1 MATFLQVG
9 GVLGYFSVVFAF
21 LLVFVLIYGFLSMI
35 KPFGGKQLGIYAII
49 ALAFS
54 ILSIV
59 NGSVL
64 RFIYFITPW
73 FFVLVFI
80 GFIIMFALMMFGWNA
95 ETIAE
100 KATTSNFKTYAIVI
114 IVVIIIF
121 GLGSAFGQN
130 TLEQG
135 TNNGT
140 TQATT
145 GGAGGSNTATTNNPA
160 DVTVPDPTQLPD
172 ISNHGATGTPSRTS
186 TTNYGE
192 NVLNTLVNPQ
202 VLGLILIMFVG
213 VFAMFFMTK
222 TFID

>member
-9 GVLGYFSVVFAF
+9 GVLGYFGVVFAF
-21 LLVFVLIYGFLSMI
+21 LLVFVLIYGFLSLI
-35 KPFGGKQLGIYAII
+35 KPFGDKQLGLYAII

-64 RFIYFITPW
+64 KFIYFITPW
-73 FFVLVFI
+73 FFVIVFI
-80 GFIIMFALMMFGWNA
+80 GFIIMFALMMFGWKA

-100 KATTSNFKTYAIVI
+100 RATTTNFKTYAIVI
-114 IVVIIIF
+114 IVIIIIF

-135 TNNGT
+135 TGVNGT
-140 TQATT
+140 NQAT
-145 GGAGGSNTATTNNPA
+145 GGSNTPSTTNPTN
-160 DVTVPDPTQLPD
+160 VVVSNPTQLPD
-172 ISNHGATGTPSRTS
+172 ISNQGATGAPSKTS
-186 TTNYGE
+186 TSNFGE